1 MTVPGVG
8 QMVEANMAGVGA
20 GEYRV
25 DGENKREREEITLVS
40 TWIFI
45 LKDKCLIQFYSRIL
59 GFNKLQFKVN
69 LRTHYNFISIY
80 YLFSISIRMCT
91 YTE

>member
-1 MTVPGVG
+1 MKKN
-8 QMVEANMAGVGA
+8 ES
-20 GEYRV
+20 
-25 DGENKREREEITLVS
+25 ENKRERGEMTLVS
-40 TWIFI
+40 TGIFI

-69 LRTHYNFISIY
+69 LRTHYNFIFMSIY